1 MDFSVVIPA
10 MNEEGNI
17 VPLHQR
23 LVKVFKGMK
32 MSFELIVV
40 DDGSSDRTASV
51 VESLH
56 KRDKRVRLI
65 SFARNFGKAAALS
78 AGLQSARGKFI
89 VTMDADLQDDPDEI
103 PRLFARLESG
113 FDLVVGWKFRR
124 KDPFISKR
132 LPSLLFNGLIRWLH
146 KVKIHDSDCN
156 FRLMRREVAK
166 DLLFY
171 GGLFRYIPSLAHW
184 RGFKVSEI
192 PVVHHKRLS
201 GEAKFKGVGRLL
213 KGFLDLLTVT
223 FLMNYKSSPLYF
235 FGSSGLVLLLLGT
248 VAGLRLVYDKYVLGQ
263 LIAGRPLL
271 LLAMLL
277 IILGAQFI
285 FFGLL
290 GEMLVHMSDRQA
302 VLFRVKRSL

>member
-1 MDFSVVIPA
+1 MDFSVVVPA
-10 MNEEGNI
+10 KDEEGNI
-17 VPLHQR
+17 VLLFQR
-23 LVKVFKGMK
+23 LVKVFKGMRK
-32 MSFELIVV
+32 SFELIIV
-40 DDGSSDRTASV
+40 DDGSSDRTSSV
-51 VESLH
+51 TESLH
-56 KRDKRVRLI
+56 RKFRNVRLI

-78 AGLQSARGKFI
+78 AGLQDARGEFI

-113 FDLVVGWKFRR
+113 FDLVVGWKFKR
-124 KDPFISKR
+124 KDPFVSKR

-184 RGFKVSEI
+184 RGFKVAEV
-192 PVVHHKRLS
+192 PVVHHKRFS
-201 GEAKFKGVGRLL
+201 GEAKFKGVGRLW
-213 KGFLDLLTVT
+213 KGALDLLTVT

-235 FGSSGLVLLLLGT
+235 FGSSGLLLFGLGGL
-248 VAGLRLVYDKYVLGQ
+248 AGVRLVYEKYFLGH

-271 LLAMLL
+271 MLALLLL
-277 IILGAQFI
+277 ILGA
-285 FFGLL
+285 
-290 GEMLVHMSDRQA
+290 
-302 VLFRVKRSL
+302 